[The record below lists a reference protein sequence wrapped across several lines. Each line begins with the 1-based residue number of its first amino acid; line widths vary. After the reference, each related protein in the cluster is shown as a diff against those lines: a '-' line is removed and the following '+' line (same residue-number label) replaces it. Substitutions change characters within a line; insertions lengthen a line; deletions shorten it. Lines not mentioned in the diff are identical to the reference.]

1 MKIIFFGSSEFAIPA
16 LNELVQNDYEILVVV
31 TQPDKPIG
39 RDRILS
45 PTPLAVFA
53 SARGIEI
60 LKPETLKDEFFFDK
74 FKALSPDLCVV
85 AAYGKIIPKK
95 YLEIPKYGF
104 VNIHPSLLP
113 KYRGPS
119 PIQTAI
125 MNGETET
132 GVTIMLVDAEMDH
145 GPIIAVKKHQIPS
158 GAYFPEIH
166 DELAKLGAKLMIKA
180 LPKYISGAYKPQE
193 QDHSQATVTKML
205 ARKDGRVNWQMPA
218 DKIYNQISALNPE
231 PGTWTTW
238 NGQILNIKKARYLKH
253 NLSGEKGTVKR
264 FENDIAVA
272 CDGSIL
278 ILEIIQLA
286 GKKEMTA
293 KDFLNGH
300 SDFLGSRLN

>member
-60 LKPETLKDEFFFDK
+60 LKPETLKDESFFDK
-74 FKALSPDLCVV
+74 FMTLSPDLCVV
-85 AAYGKIIPKK
+85 ASYGKIIPKK

-125 MNGETET
+125 LNGETET

-145 GPIIAVKKHQIPS
+145 GHIIAVKKHQIPS
-158 GAYFPEIH
+158 GAYFPEI
-166 DELAKLGAKLMIKA
+166 
-180 LPKYISGAYKPQE
+180 
-193 QDHSQATVTKML
+193 
-205 ARKDGRVNWQMPA
+205 
-218 DKIYNQISALNPE
+218 
-231 PGTWTTW
+231 
-238 NGQILNIKKARYLKH
+238 
-253 NLSGEKGTVKR
+253 
-264 FENDIAVA
+264 
-272 CDGSIL
+272 
-278 ILEIIQLA
+278 
-286 GKKEMTA
+286 
-293 KDFLNGH
+293 
-300 SDFLGSRLN
+300 